1 MSIITLEGITE
12 NGQIRLKSNVRLQD
26 NIKVYVVVPGIE
38 VEQVGHM
45 HTPHLAHPEQA
56 ADFRMEI
63 IEETP
68 GANV

>member
-1 MSIITLEGITE
+1 MSVITLEGITE
-12 NGQIRLKSNVRLQD
+12 NGHIRLKSNVRLPD

-38 VEQVGHM
+38 LEQVGHM
-45 HTPHLAHPEQA
+45 HSPHLAQSAQA
-56 ADFRMEI
+56 IDFTMEI